1 MWKSITGM
9 VIKIE
14 KTSMKK
20 ILLSAMLLV
29 CGVATI
35 FAQSREGLTEYKLP
49 NGLTVMLWED
59 HDQPDVEGYVAVR
72 AGAIDEPAE
81 CTGLAHYLEHMLFKG
96 TQRIG
101 AIDWEKEKP
110 YYEEI
115 IRLYDEHAKATDPV
129 VRDTLIA
136 QINRASMEAAK
147 YSTTEDF
154 FTLLDG
160 IGATGVNAFTSYDMT
175 CYHNHFPANQ
185 MLKWLTIFSD
195 RLKDPVFR
203 TFQAELENVFEEYN
217 MYEDNVQT
225 QVSNLLLG
233 EVYKGHPYER
243 NVIGLPEHLKS
254 PQLSKL
260 IEFYNTWYVPNN
272 MALILVGDFDAA
284 STKPFIE
291 QTFGKMEAKE
301 LPARKIYDAPFQA
314 NKKFTFKRGYYPE
327 IVWAYDGVKTS
338 DEELTALQFVGSLL
352 NNSMETGL
360 LDKITMDG
368 DVSGAGCQIDARRD
382 MGRIMVFAVPY
393 YDANQKT
400 YESNSATEKI
410 VMREID
416 KLKKGDIPD
425 WLIQSV
431 KAEFAQNIAL
441 QFEDAD
447 DKMMALVQC
456 FIYDIPTD
464 RIFEEN
470 ARVQAFTKED
480 IQRVAKKFFDAPHMT
495 VAFEEGEKKVNKLD
509 KPKIKPLDMP
519 KGVETE
525 YAKEFKQLPQ
535 GEVKQTFVDFA
546 DVTVVPMGNNVK
558 LHYAK
563 NPKNNIFSLTLRY
576 GIGTEKKPM
585 LEYVTSLMNVA
596 GIMPSTEPQAFRREL
611 SELGG
616 RVSYKVDDSYF
627 YVSIMGDEANLAKIC
642 RLVQRQMLFPKFSTK
657 QFDAMKG
664 SQLSQRYM
672 LGKMDGVQAEAL
684 REYLIYGDKSQFI
697 DVVPFMD
704 IYRMDEIKLK
714 TEFLAATKYALD
726 IHYCGAEPVDQVKTI
741 LEGNLPLQEGVQ
753 ASTSPEFRDRKK
765 YDKTQIYFLPN
776 SNVQQATI
784 YFYSEGVPYSTES
797 AVLFEAFDQYF
808 NGGFSGIVLDE
819 IRTKRS
825 MAYTASGRLV
835 TGARPG
841 RNSYFMG
848 YIGTQSDKVADA
860 IETFVSLVDTLPQ
873 YPERMEVLR
882 TALLQNEQVSKPTF
896 RTKSRVYDYW
906 REMGYSEDP
915 ARAEVE
921 KIKTLTWD
929 QIMDFYKANV
939 QGKPLTII
947 VMGDPKKIDQKRL
960 AAKFGKIQKVTKG
973 KLFAPL
979 DLDF

>member
-1 MWKSITGM
+1 
-9 VIKIE
+9 
-14 KTSMKK
+14 MKK
-20 ILLSAMLLV
+20 ILFSVLLLLGGIAMLS
-29 CGVATI
+29 
-35 FAQSREGLTEYKLP
+35 AQSREGLTEYKLD

-59 HDQPDVEGYVAVR
+59 HDQPDVEGYIAVR
-72 AGAIDEPAE
+72 AGSIDEPAE

-115 IRLYDEHAKATDPV
+115 IRLYDEHAKTTDPV
-129 VRDTLIA
+129 ERDTLIA
-136 QINRASMEAAK
+136 RINRASIEAAK

-185 MLKWLTIFSD
+185 MLKWLTIFHD
-195 RLKDPVFR
+195 RLENPVFR

-225 QVSNLLLG
+225 QVANKLYA
-233 EVYKGHPYER
+233 EMYKGHPYER

-260 IEFYNTWYVPNN
+260 IDFYNTWYVPNN
-272 MALILVGDFDAA
+272 MALIIVGDFDAE

-291 QTFGKMEAKE
+291 QTFGKMQPKE
-301 LPARKIYDAPFQA
+301 LPARKQYDAPFQA
-314 NKKFTFKRGYYPE
+314 GKKFSFKLGYYPQIAWVYE
-327 IVWAYDGVKTS
+327 GIKAS
-338 DEELTALQFVGSLL
+338 DDELTALEFVTSLL
-352 NNSMETGL
+352 SNSMETGL

-368 DVSGAGCQIDARRD
+368 EISQAGCQVDPRRD
-382 MGRIMVFAVPY
+382 MGRILVFAMPY
-393 YDANQKT
+393 YDVNQQT

-410 VMREID
+410 VMREIE

-431 KAEFAQNIAL
+431 KAEFAQNTAMA
-441 QFEDAD
+441 FEEGDA
-447 DKMMALVQC
+447 KMMNLVQC
-456 FIYDIPTD
+456 FIYDVPTD
-464 RIFEEN
+464 RIFTEN
-470 ARVQAFTKED
+470 ERVQALTKED
-480 IQRVAKKFFDAPHMT
+480 IQRVAKKFFDTQYLT

-509 KPKIKPLDMP
+509 KPKIQPLDMP

-525 YAKEFKQLPQ
+525 YAKEFKKLPE
-535 GEVKQTFVDFA
+535 GEVKQTYMDFA
-546 DVTVVPMGNNVK
+546 DVTVLPMGDLIK
-558 LHYAK
+558 LHYTPNTK
-563 NPKNNIFSLTLRY
+563 NSIFTLTLRY
-576 GIGTEKKPM
+576 GVGTKKRPM

-616 RVSYKVDDSYF
+616 RVNYKVDDSYF
-627 YVSIMGDEANLAKIC
+627 TVSITGDEANLAKIC
-642 RLVQRQMLFPKFSTK
+642 QLVQRQMLLPKFDHR
-657 QFDAMKG
+657 QFEAMQG
-664 SQLSQRYM
+664 SELSNRYM
-672 LGKMDGVQAEAL
+672 LDKIDGVQAEAL
-684 REYLIYGDKSQFI
+684 REYILYGDASNYI

-704 IYRMDEIKLK
+704 IYRMDESKLK
-714 TEFLAATKYALD
+714 KEFVEATEYALD
-726 IHYCGAEPVDQVKTI
+726 IHYCGAKPVDEVKKL
-741 LEGNLPLQEGVQ
+741 LESNLPLKEGMK

-784 YFYSEGVPYSTES
+784 YFYSEDVPYSIEQS
-797 AVLFEAFDQYF
+797 VLIEAFNQYF
-808 NGGFSGIVLDE
+808 NGGFTGIVLDE

-825 MAYTASGRLV
+825 MAYTASGYV
-835 TGARPG
+835 AKGGRPG
-841 RNSYFMG
+841 RNSALMG

-860 IETFVSLVDTLPQ
+860 IETFVSLVDSMPEF
-873 YPERMEVLR
+873 PERMEVLR
-882 TALLQNEQVSKPTF
+882 TALLQNEQISKPGF
-896 RTKSRVYDYW
+896 RNKSRVYDYW
-906 REMGYSEDP
+906 REMGYSDDP
-915 ARAEVE
+915 ARTEVE
-921 KIKTLTWD
+921 QIKNLTWE
-929 QIMDFYKANV
+929 QVMSYYKAHIQN
-939 QGKPLTII
+939 KPLTII
-947 VMGDPKKIDQKRL
+947 VMGDQKKIDQKRL
-960 AAKFGKIQKVTKG
+960 AAKFGKIQKVAKS

-979 DLDF
+979 VLDF

>member
-1 MWKSITGM
+1 
-9 VIKIE
+9 
-14 KTSMKK
+14 
-20 ILLSAMLLV
+20 ML
-29 CGVATI
+29 
-35 FAQSREGLTEYKLP
+35 FAQSREGLTEYKLA

-72 AGAIDEPAE
+72 AGSIDEPAE

-110 YYEEI
+110 FYEEI
-115 IRLYDEHAKATDPV
+115 IRLYDEHAKTTDPV
-129 VRDTLIA
+129 MRDTLIA
-136 QINRASMEAAK
+136 RINRASLEAAK

-160 IGATGVNAFTSYDMT
+160 IGATEVNAFTSYDMT

-195 RLKDPVFR
+195 RLDKPVFR

-225 QVSNLLLG
+225 QVSNLLMG
-233 EVYKGHPYER
+233 ELFKGHPYER

-272 MALILVGDFDAA
+272 MALIIVGDFDAA
-284 STKPFIE
+284 SAKPLIE
-291 QTFGKMEAKE
+291 QTFGKMQPKE
-301 LPARKIYDAPFQA
+301 LPARTVYNAPFQA
-314 NKKFTFKRGYYPE
+314 NKKFSFKRGYYPQV
-327 IVWAYDGVKTS
+327 VWAFDGLKAS
-338 DEELTALQFVGSLL
+338 DEELTTLEFVGSLL

-368 DVSGAGCQIDARRD
+368 DVTGAGCQIDARRD
-382 MGRIMVFAVPY
+382 MGRIIVMAVPY
-393 YDANQKT
+393 YDASQQT

-410 VMREID
+410 VLREID
-416 KLKKGDIPD
+416 KLKNGEIPD

-431 KAEFAQNIAL
+431 KAEYAQNIAL
-441 QFEDAD
+441 QFEEGDA
-447 DKMMALVQC
+447 KMMALVQC
-456 FIYDIPTD
+456 FIYGIPTD
-464 RIFEEN
+464 RIFREN
-470 ARVQAFTKED
+470 EQIQALTKED

-495 VAFEEGEKKVNKLD
+495 IAFEEGEKKVNKLD

-519 KGVETE
+519 KSVETE
-525 YAKEFKQLPQ
+525 YAKEFKKLPQ
-535 GEVKQTFVDFA
+535 GEVKQTFLDFS
-546 DVTVVPMGNNVK
+546 DVTVLSFGDK
-558 LHYAK
+558 IRLHYTTNKK
-563 NPKNNIFSLTLRY
+563 NDIFTLTLRY
-576 GIGTEKKPM
+576 GVGTEKRPM

-596 GIMPSTEPQAFRREL
+596 GITPSTEPQDFRREL

-616 RVSYKVDDSYF
+616 RVSYSVDDSYF
-627 YVSIMGDEANLAKIC
+627 TVNIVGDEDNLEQIC
-642 RLVQRQMLFPKFSTK
+642 RLVQRQMLFPKFNHK
-657 QFDAMKG
+657 QFDAMHG
-664 SQLSQRYM
+664 SELSQRYM
-672 LGKMDGVQAEAL
+672 LGKIDGVQADAL
-684 REYLIYGDKSQFI
+684 REYLIYGDKSKYI

-704 IYRMDEIKLK
+704 IYRMDELKLK
-714 TEFLAATKYALD
+714 SEFLAATKYALD
-726 IHYCGAEPVDQVKTI
+726 IHYCGAKPIEEVKTV

-784 YFYSEGVPYSTES
+784 YFYSEGVPYSTKD
-797 AVLFEAFDQYF
+797 AVLFEAFEQYF
-808 NGGFSGIVLDE
+808 NGGFTGIVLDE

-825 MAYTASGRLV
+825 MAYTASGRMV
-835 TGARPG
+835 EGQRPG
-841 RNSYFMG
+841 RNSCFMG

-860 IETFVSLVDTLPQ
+860 IETFVSLVDSMPQ
-873 YPERMEVLR
+873 YPERLEVLK
-882 TALLQNEQVSKPTF
+882 TALLQNEQVSKPGF
-896 RTKSRVYDYW
+896 RSKSRVYDYW
-906 REMGYSEDP
+906 REMGYTEDP
-915 ARAEVE
+915 AKAEVE
-921 KIKTLTWD
+921 QIKQLTWE
-929 QIMDFYKANV
+929 QIMTFYQENV
-939 QGKPLTII
+939 QNKPLTII

-960 AAKFGKIQKVTKG
+960 AAKFGKIQKVSKG

-979 DLDF
+979 DLEF